1 MDKLTLYFMKG
12 LPASGKTTRALELVR
27 DGMAHRV
34 NKDDIRMMMF
44 NGDYH
49 SDLERTV
56 IEIERFVVRK
66 LLNQGHSVVV
76 DNTHLNPYHENEYR
90 GMADFFGAEFEVIL
104 CDTPLETCLERD
116 RNRERQVGD
125 EVIIQMH
132 DRAKRKGYL

>member
-1 MDKLTLYFMKG
+1 MTNLTLYFMKG
-12 LPASGKTTRALELVR
+12 LPASGKTTKALELVR
-27 DGMAHRV
+27 DDEAYRV

-56 IEIERFVVRK
+56 IDIERYTVRR
-66 LLNQGHSVVV
+66 LLNQGYSVVV
-76 DNTHLNPYHENEYR
+76 DNTHLNPQHEREYR
-90 GMADFFGAEFEVIL
+90 SIADFFGAEFEVIL
-104 CDTPLETCLERD
+104 CDTPLEICLERD
-116 RNRERQVGD
+116 RVREKRVGD